1 MVILIFSV
9 MSYMDYRVFQDF
21 ASAYKLLLRN
31 DLIAS
36 GSAAYSCTCFFVIPP
51 YWISFCS
58 YPPFMALN
66 GL

>member
-36 GSAAYSCTCFFVIPP
+36 GSAAYSCTCVSLSYLLIGSFVQIERAF
-51 YWISFCS
+51 S
-58 YPPFMALN
+58 
-66 GL
+66 